1 MDKFCSSLVK
11 ILHLKKC
18 FKNYVKI
25 NEERDS
31 FKQKENKIIILQ
43 KSSTND
49 YNFQGDF
56 TKLENYDLFKEFINI
71 PLVKIFIEEVFRPNK
86 EIKSFQLEKIKGIY
100 KKIKNLLYKLFNRLN
115 IELIIPED
123 KYSFSCLFFGIKGN
137 PPTNSDLDCYTPLLF
152 MEFWIYGKSFIK
164 K

>member
-18 FKNYVKI
+18 LKNYVKI

-56 TKLENYDLFKEFINI
+56 TKLENYNLFKEFINI

-123 KYSFSCLFFGIKGN
+123 KYSFSCLFLVLRVI
-137 PPTNSDLDCYTPLLF
+137 LLQTP
-152 MEFWIYGKSFIK
+152 I
-164 K
+164 